1 MKKKSSTPDPDM
13 LDEYDFSNGVRDKYI
28 DRIVISQT
36 DDDSAWEKPRHIR
49 RTKEESEQKMALD
62 TLERLLKQANLLTP
76 NEQLL
81 LATRLIERVR
91 QVNKPMTGKDLLNSG
106 LVGMWAKRK
115 DIGDSAAYARKLRVQ
130 AQTRRQT

>member
-1 MKKKSSTPDPDM
+1 MILEDSP
-13 LDEYDFSNGVRDKYI
+13 EI
-28 DRIVISQT
+28 DYNNR
-36 DDDSAWEKPRHIR
+36 EKRKR
-49 RTKEESEQKMALD
+49 AFMALE
-62 TLERLLKQANLLTP
+62 TLEKLLKQADRLSP

-115 DIGDSAAYARKLRVQ
+115 DIGDSTVYAQKLRTQ
-130 AQTRRQT
+130 AQTRRRAS